1 MRAKEKGKRGP
12 KIKKKRRVRRKNN
25 KEKSQAS
32 KGRKRAANYEAKGGQ
47 EMMKTGQ
54 RKRNKMA
61 VIKIKKQDSEHKG
74 EENGQNKV
82 EEG

>member
-54 RKRNKMA
+54 R
-61 VIKIKKQDSEHKG
+61 
-74 EENGQNKV
+74 
-82 EEG
+82 